1 MAPVV
6 IVKTDGLFA
15 ALVLSSHEFRAYI
28 PLGWGSGFIGLGLT
42 WFLHGSDIGT
52 DPDVFIGWENET
64 KMPFFYMNYAALYV
78 SSRLCMCLS

>member
-1 MAPVV
+1 M
-6 IVKTDGLFA
+6 IVKTDVMFA
-15 ALVLSSHEFRAYI
+15 ALVLSSHIFRAYI

-78 SSRLCMCLS
+78 RSRLNMCLS